1 MRPADNIENT
11 VMTDT
16 NLSVLEPE
24 PTAPRRGGL
33 SLASIVLLVGIL
45 AVVAVFGWAL
55 IRSNQTQPTAGP
67 APDFTMTT
75 YDGQE
80 YRLSDLRG
88 KVVIVNFWAS
98 WCIPCHD
105 EAPAL
110 QRVYERYKDRGVEML
125 GVAYTDTDT
134 NALAFIDKYDMTY
147 PTGPDTGTRISDR
160 YNIIGVPET
169 FVIDQQGNIAKFIMQ
184 PTTEAELSAIIDG
197 LLAA

>member
-1 MRPADNIENT
+1 
-11 VMTDT
+11 MTDA
-16 NLSVLEPE
+16 NLSVLETE
-24 PTAPRRGGL
+24 PAAPRRGGL
-33 SLASIVLLVGIL
+33 GLGSIVLLVGIL

-55 IRSNQTQPTAGP
+55 IRSSQTQPTAGP
-67 APDFTMTT
+67 APDFTITT

-80 YRLSDLRG
+80 YRLSELRG

-98 WCIPCHD
+98 WCVPCHD

-125 GVAYTDTDT
+125 GVAYTDTEA
-134 NALAFIDKYDMTY
+134 NALAFIDQYGMTY

-160 YNIIGVPET
+160 YNILGVPET
-169 FVIDQQGNIAKFIMQ
+169 FVVDQQGNITHFIMQ
-184 PTTEAELSAIIDG
+184 PTSEAELSAIIDG

>member
-1 MRPADNIENT
+1 
-11 VMTDT
+11 MTDT

>member
-75 YDGQE
+75 YDGQD

>member
-169 FVIDQQGNIAKFIMQ
+169 FVVDQQGNIAKFIMQ

>member
-67 APDFTMTT
+67 DFTMTT
-75 YDGQE
+75 YDGQD

>member
-1 MRPADNIENT
+1 
-11 VMTDT
+11 MTDA
-16 NLSVLEPE
+16 NFSVIEPE
-24 PTAPRRGGL
+24 ATAPRRGGL
-33 SLASIVLLVGIL
+33 GLGSIVLLVGIL

-67 APDFTMTT
+67 APDFTLTT
-75 YDGQE
+75 YDGKE

-88 KVVIVNFWAS
+88 QVVIVNFWAS

-110 QRVYERYKDRGVEML
+110 QRVHERYQDRGVVLL

-134 NALAFIDKYDMTY
+134 NALAFMNQYSITY
-147 PTGPDTGTRISDR
+147 PNGPDIGTRISDR
-160 YNIIGVPET
+160 YNIVGVPET
-169 FVIDQQGNIAKFIMQ
+169 FIIDQQGNIVRFIMQ

-197 LLAA
+197 LL

>member
-75 YDGQE
+75 YDGQD

-169 FVIDQQGNIAKFIMQ
+169 FVVDQQGNIAKFIMQ